1 MNPLTKIISL
11 FINGLNHFLESIDR
25 KTIEAIKQ
33 SFYFITFVALIIA
46 IIFGYNSGKKAA
58 KRSGKTL
65 AETTNQIFSV
75 DVKRERPEGRF
86 YSMLDSD
93 AIREI
98 DRSDYNK
105 LQFPSRVTLEPES
118 RDELV
123 EPDLF
128 KKEKSPEIDVDRL
141 AEIDRTDEKP
151 EPSIKTLPKRES
163 PPRDRK
169 LEIIDEKKENR
180 IISGEDAESDRRKE
194 PEEMRRE
201 TEEPRKM
208 KESRQ
213 GSELNPLEKRKGVI
227 E

>member
-1 MNPLTKIISL
+1 MNPLTRIISL
-11 FINGLNHFLESIDR
+11 LINGLNHFLESMDR
-25 KTIEAIKQ
+25 KTVEAIKQ

-46 IIFGYNSGKKAA
+46 IIIGYNSGKKAA
-58 KRSGKTL
+58 KRGGKTL
-65 AETTNQIFSV
+65 AENTNQVFSV

-86 YSMLDSD
+86 YSMLDTD

-105 LQFPSRVTLEPES
+105 LQFPSRATLEPEN

-128 KKEKSPEIDVDRL
+128 KKEKSPEIDIDRL

-163 PPRDRK
+163 PLRDRK
-169 LEIIDEKKENR
+169 LDIIDEKKENR
-180 IISGEDAESDRRKE
+180 IITGEDAESEKPKE
-194 PEEMRRE
+194 PEKMRRE
-201 TEEPRKM
+201 MNEPRKM
-208 KESRQ
+208 KDLRK
-213 GSELNPLEKRKGVI
+213 GTELNPLEKREGII

>member
-1 MNPLTKIISL
+1 MNPLTRIISL
-11 FINGLNHFLESIDR
+11 LINGLNHFLESLDR
-25 KTIEAIKQ
+25 KAVEAIKQ

-58 KRSGKTL
+58 KRMGKTL
-65 AETTNQIFSV
+65 AENTNQVFSV

-86 YSMLDSD
+86 YSMLDTD

-105 LQFPSRVTLEPES
+105 LKFPSRVTLEPEP

-123 EPDLF
+123 EPDLSR
-128 KKEKSPEIDVDRL
+128 KEKSPEIDTDRL

-151 EPSIKTLPKRES
+151 EPSIKSLSKRES
-163 PPRDRK
+163 PLRDRK
-169 LEIIDEKKENR
+169 LDIIDEKKENR
-180 IISGEDAESDRRKE
+180 IIKGEDAESDT
-194 PEEMRRE
+194 RE
-201 TEEPRKM
+201 KPKKMQGETKEPRKM
-208 KESRQ
+208 KEFRK
-213 GSELNPLEKRKGVI
+213 GSELKPLEKREGII